1 MDVFLLTRIMG
12 EIRDLVKNPFEGVR
26 YTQNDEDTVSEI
38 HAVIDGPG
46 EYQKI
51 ISQYIRFLWSE
62 DSNTKNTFSFATE
75 GTPFVGGCFRLKL
88 VIPREYPNA
97 PPRGFFL
104 TKIYHPNVADN
115 GDICVNT
122 LKKDWTTEVT
132 LKHIFQVIRCLLIV
146 PFPESSLN
154 CEAGNLI
161 FLCSLSL
168 EVYCSTLSTYTRA

>member
-1 MDVFLLTRIMG
+1 MMRIQYPRFTLLSMAQVNIGEQFLHILSI
-12 EIRDLVKNPFEGVR
+12 LF
-26 YTQNDEDTVSEI
+26 VS
-38 HAVIDGPG
+38 GLS
-46 EYQKI
+46 YQ
-51 ISQYIRFLWSE
+51 E
-62 DSNTKNTFSFATE
+62 TFSFETE

-154 CEAGNLI
+154 CEAGNLL
-161 FLCSLSL
+161 FLCVV
-168 EVYCSTLSTYTRA
+168 ERHTLF

>member
-1 MDVFLLTRIMG
+1 MLLLTRFSH
-12 EIRDLVKNPFEGVR
+12 LFWT
-26 YTQNDEDTVSEI
+26 TQSTT
-38 HAVIDGPG
+38 P
-46 EYQKI
+46 
-51 ISQYIRFLWSE
+51 YI
-62 DSNTKNTFSFATE
+62 NTE
-75 GTPFVGGCFRLKL
+75 GTPFHRGHFRLKL
-88 VIPREYPNA
+88 VLPQEYPST

-154 CEAGNLI
+154 GEAGKEI
-161 FLCSLSL
+161 KTFL
-168 EVYCSTLSTYTRA
+168 